1 MDVDVAATNLQRIGK
16 GYISRQIALRERQNE
31 LMFVGM
37 KTRKDDFDALNRE
50 VCVCL
55 YIYVYVY
62 ICIYICIYIC
72 KYIYTYIYTYIYI
85 NVCWDED

>member
-50 VCVCL
+50 VCVF
-55 YIYVYVY
+55 VY
-62 ICIYICIYIC
+62 ICICIYM
-72 KYIYTYIYTYIYI
+72 YIYMYIYM
-85 NVCWDED
+85 